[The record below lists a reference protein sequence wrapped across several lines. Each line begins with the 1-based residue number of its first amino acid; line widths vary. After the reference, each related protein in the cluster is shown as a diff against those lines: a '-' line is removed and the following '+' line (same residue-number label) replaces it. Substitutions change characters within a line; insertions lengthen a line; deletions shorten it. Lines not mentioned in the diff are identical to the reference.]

1 MTSSELIP
9 AIVLKRKAVYVRQS
23 TQSQIMTNLEGKRR
37 QYDLVDVARQHGFV
51 DVEIIDDDLGRSAS
65 GTVARPGFDRLV
77 AWLCAGKVGAVLCFD
92 ASRLARNGRDWHHL
106 LELCGLVEARVID
119 GEGVY
124 NPCRPNDR
132 LLLGMKGSISEFELG
147 VLRTRMLDAARSKAS
162 RGELRLSVPFGYIWH
177 RDAGLG
183 LDPDLRLQEVV
194 RLIFARFRDLGSAR
208 QVLLSMRADRIHFPR
223 PSDEGRMTSFDWMPI
238 RYRNVIAVLKNPFYA
253 GVYVYGKS
261 EKRTSIVEGRA
272 RRSCGHGKPIGTWEV
287 MIKDHHEGYI
297 SWAEYER
304 NQKQLALNNYGRA
317 GGVKSGRG
325 GTALLSGI
333 LTCRRCGRRLS
344 VAYTG
349 NPQSRPVY
357 RCDKPNLMMGLP
369 RCMTFGGPRVDAAVA
384 RELLLTVEPMAIEAA
399 FEAERMHREQQED
412 QQRILDMEM
421 QQAHYEASLA
431 ERRYAACDPNNRL
444 IAAQLERNWETALRR
459 VRDLEMRQPAE
470 RPSDIKVDP
479 SAFTNLADNL
489 SAAWHAPNV
498 TMRARQQLLR
508 TLIADII
515 VDVDARDVVLTIHW
529 RGGQHSE
536 LRVRKPRAGEHGCA
550 TTEDALAVMRSMA
563 GRWSDEHI
571 AASLNRMG
579 MPTGQGKTWT
589 AHRVGSVRRV
599 RAIHAYRSAE
609 KDGEWLTMTEAAKLL
624 GVTHHTIRRLIY
636 DSLLRPDWLRHRRQ
650 IAVHHPHEALRR
662 HAFTERRKTLHVAE
676 HHRHNPALAFDS
688 PCRLIDEAFGHSRVD
703 VAAERPP
710 HLFFLTQLAD
720 HAIECRRQLADLIA
734 GYDVDGSIE
743 LTRLDVACALQQTS
757 NRARDPATDQACKQ
771 QSQDRGYGGDNVCDP
786 DRPLLI
792 DHNGRTAGLDLRQHA
807 CPDFINFLVELVPES
822 VRPLERAL
830 DLRKVMRIK
839 LAYDSALFFTQKPS
853 NICYGRFYPA
863 VDVRQRYVVRRGAG
877 VLDD

>member
-1 MTSSELIP
+1 MTSAELIP
-9 AIVLKRKAVYVRQS
+9 AAILNRKAVVYVRQS
-23 TQSQIMTNLEGKRR
+23 TQSQVMTNLEGKRR
-37 QYDLVDVARQHGFV
+37 QYDLVDVARQRGFV

-119 GEGVY
+119 LDGVY

-147 VLRTRMLDAARSKAS
+147 VLRARMLDAARSKAG

-177 RDAGLG
+177 REAGLS

-208 QVLLSMRADRIHFPR
+208 QVLLSMTADQIHFPR
-223 PSDEGRMTSFDWMPI
+223 PSDEGRMTSFDWKPV

-261 EKRTSIVEGRA
+261 EKRTSIVDGRA
-272 RRSCGHGKPIGTWEV
+272 RRSYGHGKPMGTWEV

-297 SWAEYER
+297 GWAEYER

-317 GGVKSGRG
+317 GGLKSGRG
-325 GTALLSGI
+325 GKALLSGVM
-333 LTCRRCGRRLS
+333 TCGRCGRRLS

-349 NPQSRPVY
+349 NPHSRPVY

-384 RELLLTVEPMAIEAA
+384 RELLKAVEPMAIKAA

-412 QQRILDMEM
+412 QQLILDMET
-421 QQAHYEASLA
+421 QQARYEASLA
-431 ERRYAACDPNNRL
+431 ERRYAACDPDNRL
-444 IAAQLERNWETALRR
+444 IAAQLEKNWEAALRR
-459 VRDLEMRQPAE
+459 VRDLEMRKPAE

-479 SAFTNLADNL
+479 SAFTNMADNL

-508 TLIADII
+508 TLITDIV
-515 VDVDARDVVLTIHW
+515 VDIDDDVRDVVLTIHW

-536 LRVRKPRAGEHGCA
+536 LRVRKPRTGEHGCA
-550 TTEDALAVMRSMA
+550 TTQDALAVMRSMA

-579 MPTGQGKTWT
+579 LPTGQGKTWT
-589 AHRVGSVRRV
+589 AHRVASVRRV
-599 RAIHAYRSAE
+599 RGIHAYQSAQ

-624 GVTHHTIRRLIY
+624 GVTSHAIRRLIKIGV
-636 DSLLRPDWLRHRRQ
+636 LHAVQVIPGAPHQ
-650 IAVHHPHEALRR
+650 IRATDLTSEPV
-662 HAFTERRKTLHVAE
+662 KT
-676 HHRHNPALAFDS
+676 ALAQKGR
-688 PCRLIDEAFGHSRVD
+688 PCRVVD
-703 VAAERPP
+703 
-710 HLFFLTQLAD
+710 
-720 HAIECRRQLADLIA
+720 
-734 GYDVDGSIE
+734 
-743 LTRLDVACALQQTS
+743 
-757 NRARDPATDQACKQ
+757 TDTL
-771 QSQDRGYGGDNVCDP
+771 P
-786 DRPLLI
+786 
-792 DHNGRTAGLDLRQHA
+792 
-807 CPDFINFLVELVPES
+807 
-822 VRPLERAL
+822 
-830 DLRKVMRIK
+830 M
-839 LAYDSALFFTQKPS
+839 FT
-853 NICYGRFYPA
+853 
-863 VDVRQRYVVRRGAG
+863 DT
-877 VLDD
+877 